1 MVVQASC
8 LHGWQCGQD
17 DCATRAGSDMSNNRL
32 LPSPVSFIKGR
43 FSLLLIALFLLFL
56 LHTFF
61 VGHPLTLYS
70 LSVLLLVI
78 LLATIHA
85 LGDNRMVSLT
95 ASVLGLAALTLR
107 WVTHVSESHV
117 LLLISEGVGA
127 VFFAFIAVTILAL
140 VLRAQT
146 VTEDTVSGA
155 LCVYLLIGL
164 VWAFLFMLLESVH
177 PGSFRFGE
185 GVKIATDTA
194 QPFSASL
201 SLFVYF
207 SFVTL
212 STVGYG
218 DILPLTGPAR
228 GLATLEGIIGQFY
241 MAVLVA
247 RFVGLYIVH
256 SQR

>member
-1 MVVQASC
+1 
-8 LHGWQCGQD
+8 
-17 DCATRAGSDMSNNRL
+17 MSNNRL
-32 LPSPVSFIKGR
+32 LLSSVSFIRGR
-43 FSLLLIALFLLFL
+43 FSSLLIALFLLFL

-61 VGHPLTLYS
+61 AGHLLTLYS

-78 LLATIHA
+78 LLATLHA

-95 ASVLGLAALTLR
+95 ASMLGLVALSLR
-107 WVTHVSESHV
+107 WATHVSDSQV

-127 VFFAFIAVTILAL
+127 LFFAFTAVTILAL

-146 VTEDTVSGA
+146 VTGDIVSGA

-164 VWAFLFMLLESVH
+164 VWAFLFMLLESIH
-177 PGSFRFGE
+177 PGSFRIGE
-185 GVKIATDTA
+185 GTTIAADTV
-194 QPFSASL
+194 PPRSVFL

-212 STVGYG
+212 ATVGYG
-218 DILPLTGPAR
+218 DIVPLTGPAR

-241 MAVLVA
+241 IAVLVA